1 MGSEGT
7 GLKVGLGMD
16 GEQVRRYLRKRLF
29 QNSAYFCQKD
39 ILMLIE
45 ISDQVVA
52 QSGLSK
58 SDILL
63 ELALVLYQ
71 RDTLSLG
78 LAAQM
83 AGLHRY
89 AFQLEL
95 GKRNIPV
102 NIAWED
108 VQQDISDIKAAQ
120 TFSN

>member
-1 MGSEGT
+1 
-7 GLKVGLGMD
+7 
-16 GEQVRRYLRKRLF
+16 
-29 QNSAYFCQKD
+29 
-39 ILMLIE
+39 MLIE

-89 AFQLEL
+89 AFQFEL

-102 NIAWED
+102 NIDWED

-120 TFSN
+120 AFSK